1 MKLLLIDDDE
11 LDRQAII
18 RTFKRS
24 AWDIEIVQASCAT
37 EASRNLMKMI
47 LMRFCW
53 IIAFRTLMVYRL

>member
-24 AWDIEIVQASCAT
+24 AWDLDIVQANCPT
-37 EASRNLMKMI
+37 EGLAQ
-47 LMRFCW
+47 F
-53 IIAFRTLMVYRL
+53 